1 MIEFIK
7 GIVSGVISFFTVGVM
22 TVVNVISPPPT
33 PMPTTTMPVTVSTST
48 GEVSVQNTAITNLP
62 TIITQIPAPITILTA
77 RGQFSFRGMNVD
89 IELSMPVNGGELTGS
104 AKGLCNGAIG
114 GIYQKDNN
122 TITGTAN
129 GACVPQSVGLSH
141 PDYEDSSYFRSS
153 GEFSGEVNLA
163 EKVIRVKF
171 KGRVYPPYFSN
182 GGHINVGEMNLVLN
196 IQ

>member
-7 GIVSGVISFFTVGVM
+7 GIANRIVSLFTAGVM
-22 TVVNVISPPPT
+22 TVADVILPSPT
-33 PMPTTTMPVTVSTST
+33 PIPMPIPISTST
-48 GEVSVQNTAITNLP
+48 LEISTQNATTTNLP
-62 TIITQIPAPITILTA
+62 TINQTPTPIIFLTA
-77 RGQFSFRGMNVD
+77 RGKFSYREKNVD
-89 IELSMPVNGGELTGS
+89 IELSMPENGGKLTGS
-104 AKGLCNGAIG
+104 AKGLCNGTIE

-141 PDYEDSSYFRSS
+141 PDYDDSSYFRSS
-153 GEFSGEVNLA
+153 GEFSGEVNSA

-182 GGHINVGEMNLVLN
+182 GGHINVGEMNLVLS